1 VQGSVLVHETG
12 IVYATPDKRE
22 RESRCDLNI
31 AKNIEKVD
39 ATDPSQSVRAQKT
52 KLVKPKDS

>member
-31 AKNIEKVD
+31 AKNIKKVD
-39 ATDPSQSVRAQKT
+39 ASDPSQSVRAQKT
-52 KLVKPKDS
+52 KVV